1 MEGQAGLRIAG
12 GGVLSMKS
20 NRTRFRPQGKL
31 TGSLNSR
38 YRGAGRVRL
47 AEMPSPVILPE
58 ISPEQVVADIL
69 VCTLERIQRSSSPE
83 VAAAAARY
91 LSVFR

>member
-1 MEGQAGLRIAG
+1 
-12 GGVLSMKS
+12 MKS
-20 NRTRFRPQGKL
+20 NRSRLHPHGKL
-31 TGSLNSR
+31 RDSLKIR
-38 YRGAGRVRL
+38 YRGVRSFSL
-47 AEMPSPVILPE
+47 TQMPAPVTLPE

-83 VAAAAARY
+83 VAAAAGRY